1 LRGTRRVRPGGI
13 WGDNVKNIFECGE
26 LDENSVCSILE
37 LTAADGKK
45 YNTKIYNLDVILS
58 IGKSLFA
65 FSKMEITENELLK
78 GI

>member
-1 LRGTRRVRPGGI
+1 MRPGGI